1 MGVISPQT
9 NRRSLGLST
18 VRKDPRINQFHCLD
32 IRTKA
37 AVCVYSAFRDG

>member
-9 NRRSLGLST
+9 NRRSLGLPT
-18 VRKDPRINQFHCLD
+18 VPKDQRINQFHCLD
-32 IRTKA
+32 IRAKA